1 MFKNK
6 NYVYINIYTTLKGV
20 SLMTTFSE
28 KEKIQLLADI
38 VELQTENNNEIDV
51 CNYLTD
57 LFDKYDIKSEILKVN
72 EHRAN
77 IVAEIGNGSPIL
89 ALSGHMDVVDAG
101 NQDNWSYPPFQLTE
115 KDGKL
120 YGRGTTD
127 MKGGLMALVVSLI
140 ELKEQNELPH
150 GTIRLLATAG
160 EEKEQEG
167 AKLLADKG
175 YLDDVDSLIIAEPT
189 GSGIYYAHK
198 GSMSCKVTATGKAVH
213 SSVPFI
219 GDNAIDTL
227 LEFYNLFKEK
237 YSELKQQDTKHELDV
252 APMFKSLIGKEISEE
267 DANYASGLTAVCS
280 IINGGKQFNSVPD
293 EASLEFNV
301 RPVPEY
307 DNDFIESFFQNIIND
322 VDSNK
327 LSLDIPSNHRP
338 VTSDKNSKLITTIKD
353 VASSY
358 VEQDEIFVS
367 ALVGATDASSFLG
380 DNKDNVDLAIFGPGN
395 PLMAHQ
401 IDEYIEKD
409 MYLKYI
415 DIFKEA
421 SIQYLKENKNDA
433 VSCPIRVLAVFYCE
447 F

>member
-1 MFKNK
+1 MS
-6 NYVYINIYTTLKGV
+6 LK
-20 SLMTTFSE
+20 TTFSE

-175 YLDDVDSLIIAEPT
+175 YLDDVDGLIIAEPT

-421 SIQYLKENKNDA
+421 SIQYLKEK
-433 VSCPIRVLAVFYCE
+433 
-447 F
+447 

>member
-1 MFKNK
+1 
-6 NYVYINIYTTLKGV
+6 
-20 SLMTTFSE
+20 MTTFSE

-175 YLDDVDSLIIAEPT
+175 YLDDVDGLIIAEPT

-322 VDSNK
+322 VGSNK

-421 SIQYLKENKNDA
+421 SIQYLKEK
-433 VSCPIRVLAVFYCE
+433 
-447 F
+447 

>member
-1 MFKNK
+1 
-6 NYVYINIYTTLKGV
+6 
-20 SLMTTFSE
+20 MTTFSE

-51 CNYLTD
+51 CNYLKD

-101 NQDNWSYPPFQLTE
+101 NQDNWTYPPFQLTE
-115 KDGKL
+115 KAGKL

-127 MKGGLMALVVSLI
+127 MKGGLMALVITLI
-140 ELKEQNELPH
+140 ELKEQNQLPQ

-175 YLDDVDSLIIAEPT
+175 YLDDIDGLIIAEPT
-189 GSGIYYAHK
+189 GSVIYYAHK

-358 VEQDEIFVS
+358 VDKDDIFVS

-421 SIQYLKENKNDA
+421 SIKYLKEK
-433 VSCPIRVLAVFYCE
+433 
-447 F
+447 

>member
-1 MFKNK
+1 
-6 NYVYINIYTTLKGV
+6 
-20 SLMTTFSE
+20 MTTFSE

-421 SIQYLKENKNDA
+421 SIQYLKEK
-433 VSCPIRVLAVFYCE
+433 
-447 F
+447 

>member
-1 MFKNK
+1 
-6 NYVYINIYTTLKGV
+6 
-20 SLMTTFSE
+20 MTTFSE

-51 CNYLTD
+51 CNYLKD

-101 NQDNWSYPPFQLTE
+101 NQDNWTYPPFQLTE
-115 KDGKL
+115 KAGKL

-127 MKGGLMALVVSLI
+127 MKSGLMALVITLI
-140 ELKEQNELPH
+140 ELKEQNQLPQ

-175 YLDDVDSLIIAEPT
+175 YLDDVDGLIIAEPT

-358 VEQDEIFVS
+358 VDKDDIFVS

-421 SIQYLKENKNDA
+421 SIKYLKEK
-433 VSCPIRVLAVFYCE
+433 
-447 F
+447 

>member
-1 MFKNK
+1 
-6 NYVYINIYTTLKGV
+6 
-20 SLMTTFSE
+20 MTTFSE

-77 IVAEIGNGSPIL
+77 IVAEISNGSPIL

-421 SIQYLKENKNDA
+421 SIQYLKEK
-433 VSCPIRVLAVFYCE
+433 
-447 F
+447 

>member
-1 MFKNK
+1 
-6 NYVYINIYTTLKGV
+6 
-20 SLMTTFSE
+20 MTTFSE

-175 YLDDVDSLIIAEPT
+175 YLDDVDGLIIAEPT

-307 DNDFIESFFQNIIND
+307 DNDFIESYLQNIIND

-395 PLMAHQ
+395 PL
-401 IDEYIEKD
+401 
-409 MYLKYI
+409 
-415 DIFKEA
+415 
-421 SIQYLKENKNDA
+421 
-433 VSCPIRVLAVFYCE
+433 
-447 F
+447 

>member
-1 MFKNK
+1 
-6 NYVYINIYTTLKGV
+6 
-20 SLMTTFSE
+20 MTTFSE

-51 CNYLTD
+51 CNYLKD

-101 NQDNWSYPPFQLTE
+101 NQDNWTYPPFQLTE
-115 KDGKL
+115 KAGKL

-127 MKGGLMALVVSLI
+127 MKGGLMALVITLV
-140 ELKEQNELPH
+140 ELKEQNQLPQ

-175 YLDDVDSLIIAEPT
+175 YLDDVDGLIIAEPT

-421 SIQYLKENKNDA
+421 SIKYLKEK
-433 VSCPIRVLAVFYCE
+433 
-447 F
+447 

>member
-1 MFKNK
+1 
-6 NYVYINIYTTLKGV
+6 
-20 SLMTTFSE
+20 MTTFSE

-51 CNYLTD
+51 CNYLKD

-101 NQDNWSYPPFQLTE
+101 NQDNWTYPPFQLTE
-115 KDGKL
+115 KAGKL

-127 MKGGLMALVVSLI
+127 MKGGLMALVITLI
-140 ELKEQNELPH
+140 ELKEQNQLPQ

-175 YLDDVDSLIIAEPT
+175 YLDDVDGLIIAEPT
-189 GSGIYYAHK
+189 GFGIYYAHK

-358 VEQDEIFVS
+358 VDKDDIFVS

-421 SIQYLKENKNDA
+421 SIKYLKEK
-433 VSCPIRVLAVFYCE
+433 
-447 F
+447 

>member
-1 MFKNK
+1 
-6 NYVYINIYTTLKGV
+6 
-20 SLMTTFSE
+20 MTTFSE

-213 SSVPFI
+213 STVPFI

-421 SIQYLKENKNDA
+421 SIQYLKEK
-433 VSCPIRVLAVFYCE
+433 
-447 F
+447 

>member
-1 MFKNK
+1 
-6 NYVYINIYTTLKGV
+6 
-20 SLMTTFSE
+20 MTTFSE

-51 CNYLTD
+51 CNYLKD

-101 NQDNWSYPPFQLTE
+101 NQDNWTYPPFQLTE
-115 KDGKL
+115 KAGKL

-127 MKGGLMALVVSLI
+127 MKGGLMALVITLI
-140 ELKEQNELPH
+140 ELKEQNQLPQ

-175 YLDDVDSLIIAEPT
+175 YLDDIDGLIIAEPT

-213 SSVPFI
+213 SSIPFI

-358 VEQDEIFVS
+358 VDKDDIFVS

-421 SIQYLKENKNDA
+421 SIKYLKEK
-433 VSCPIRVLAVFYCE
+433 
-447 F
+447 

>member
-1 MFKNK
+1 
-6 NYVYINIYTTLKGV
+6 
-20 SLMTTFSE
+20 MTTFSE

-51 CNYLTD
+51 CNYLKD

-101 NQDNWSYPPFQLTE
+101 NQDNWTYPPFQLTE
-115 KDGKL
+115 KADKL

-127 MKGGLMALVVSLI
+127 MKGGLMALVITLI
-140 ELKEQNELPH
+140 ELKEQNQLPQ

-175 YLDDVDSLIIAEPT
+175 YLDDVDGLIIAEPT

-421 SIQYLKENKNDA
+421 SIKYLKEK
-433 VSCPIRVLAVFYCE
+433 
-447 F
+447 

>member
-1 MFKNK
+1 
-6 NYVYINIYTTLKGV
+6 
-20 SLMTTFSE
+20 MTTFSE

-51 CNYLTD
+51 CNYLKD

-101 NQDNWSYPPFQLTE
+101 NQDNWTYPPFQLTE
-115 KDGKL
+115 KAGKL

-127 MKGGLMALVVSLI
+127 MKGGLMALVITLI
-140 ELKEQNELPH
+140 ELKEQNQLPQ

-160 EEKEQEG
+160 EEKEQED

-175 YLDDVDSLIIAEPT
+175 YLDDVDGLIIAEPT

-421 SIQYLKENKNDA
+421 SIKYLKEK
-433 VSCPIRVLAVFYCE
+433 
-447 F
+447 

>member
-1 MFKNK
+1 
-6 NYVYINIYTTLKGV
+6 
-20 SLMTTFSE
+20 MTTFSE

-252 APMFKSLIGKEISEE
+252 APMFNSLIGKEISEE

-421 SIQYLKENKNDA
+421 SIQYLKEK
-433 VSCPIRVLAVFYCE
+433 
-447 F
+447 

>member
-1 MFKNK
+1 
-6 NYVYINIYTTLKGV
+6 
-20 SLMTTFSE
+20 MTTFSE

-175 YLDDVDSLIIAEPT
+175 YLDDVDGLIIAEPT

-252 APMFKSLIGKEISEE
+252 APMFKPLIGKEISEE

-421 SIQYLKENKNDA
+421 SIQYLKEK
-433 VSCPIRVLAVFYCE
+433 
-447 F
+447 

>member
-1 MFKNK
+1 
-6 NYVYINIYTTLKGV
+6 
-20 SLMTTFSE
+20 MTTFSE

-38 VELQTENNNEIDV
+38 IELQTENNNEIEV
-51 CNYLTD
+51 CHYLKN
-57 LFDKYDIKSEILKVN
+57 LFDKYDINSKILKVN
-72 EHRAN
+72 EQRAN
-77 IVAEIGNGSPIL
+77 IVAEIGSGSPIL

-101 NQDNWSYPPFQLTE
+101 NQDNWTYPPFQLTE

-127 MKGGLMALVVSLI
+127 MKGGLMALVITLI
-140 ELKEQNELPH
+140 ELKEQNQLPQ

-175 YLDDVDSLIIAEPT
+175 YLDDVDGLMIAEPT

-227 LEFYNLFKEK
+227 LEFYNQFKEK
-237 YSELKQQDTKHELDV
+237 YSELKKNDTKHELDV

-267 DANYASGLTAVCS
+267 DANDASGLTAVCS

-307 DNDFIESFFQNIIND
+307 DNDFVESFFQNIIND
-322 VDSNK
+322 VNSNN
-327 LSLDIPSNHRP
+327 LSLEIPSNHRP

-358 VEQDEIFVS
+358 IEQGEIFVS

-421 SIQYLKENKNDA
+421 SIQYLKEK
-433 VSCPIRVLAVFYCE
+433 
-447 F
+447 

>member
-1 MFKNK
+1 
-6 NYVYINIYTTLKGV
+6 
-20 SLMTTFSE
+20 MTTFSE

-51 CNYLTD
+51 CNYLKD

-101 NQDNWSYPPFQLTE
+101 NQDNWTYPPFQLTE
-115 KDGKL
+115 KAGKL

-127 MKGGLMALVVSLI
+127 MKGGLMALVITLI
-140 ELKEQNELPH
+140 ELKEQNQLPQ

-175 YLDDVDSLIIAEPT
+175 YLDDVDGLIIAEPT

-327 LSLDIPSNHRP
+327 LSLDISSNHRP

-421 SIQYLKENKNDA
+421 SIKYLKEK
-433 VSCPIRVLAVFYCE
+433 
-447 F
+447 

>member
-1 MFKNK
+1 
-6 NYVYINIYTTLKGV
+6 
-20 SLMTTFSE
+20 MTTFSE

-51 CNYLTD
+51 CNYLKD

-101 NQDNWSYPPFQLTE
+101 NQDNWTYPPFQLTE
-115 KDGKL
+115 KAGKL

-127 MKGGLMALVVSLI
+127 MKGGLMALVITLI
-140 ELKEQNELPH
+140 ELKEQNQLPQ

-175 YLDDVDSLIIAEPT
+175 YLDDVDGLIIAEPT

-198 GSMSCKVTATGKAVH
+198 GSMSCKVTAPGKAVH

-358 VEQDEIFVS
+358 VDKDDIFVS

-421 SIQYLKENKNDA
+421 SIKYLKEK
-433 VSCPIRVLAVFYCE
+433 
-447 F
+447 

>member
-1 MFKNK
+1 
-6 NYVYINIYTTLKGV
+6 
-20 SLMTTFSE
+20 MTTFSE

-38 VELQTENNNEIDV
+38 VELQAENNNEIDV
-51 CNYLTD
+51 CNYLKD

-101 NQDNWSYPPFQLTE
+101 NQDNWTYPPFQLTE
-115 KDGKL
+115 KAGKL

-127 MKGGLMALVVSLI
+127 MKGGLMALVITLI
-140 ELKEQNELPH
+140 ELKEQNQLPQ

-175 YLDDVDSLIIAEPT
+175 YLDDVDGLIIAEPT

-358 VEQDEIFVS
+358 VDKDDIFVS

-421 SIQYLKENKNDA
+421 SIKYLKEK
-433 VSCPIRVLAVFYCE
+433 
-447 F
+447 

>member
-1 MFKNK
+1 
-6 NYVYINIYTTLKGV
+6 
-20 SLMTTFSE
+20 MTTFSE
-28 KEKIQLLADI
+28 KEKVQLLADI

-51 CNYLTD
+51 CNYLKN
-57 LFDKYDIKSEILKVN
+57 LFDKYNIKSEILKVN

-77 IVAEIGNGSPIL
+77 IVAEIGYGSPIL

-101 NQDNWSYPPFQLTE
+101 NHDNWSYPPFQLTE

-175 YLDDVDSLIIAEPT
+175 YLDDVDGLIIAEPT

-198 GSMSCKVTATGKAVH
+198 GSMSCKVTATGKSVH

-237 YSELKQQDTKHELDV
+237 YSELKKQDTKHELDV

-421 SIQYLKENKNDA
+421 SIKYLKEK
-433 VSCPIRVLAVFYCE
+433 
-447 F
+447 

>member
-1 MFKNK
+1 
-6 NYVYINIYTTLKGV
+6 
-20 SLMTTFSE
+20 MTTFSE

-101 NQDNWSYPPFQLTE
+101 NQDNWTYPPFQLTE
-115 KDGKL
+115 KAGKL

-127 MKGGLMALVVSLI
+127 MKGGLMALVITLI
-140 ELKEQNELPH
+140 ELKEQNQLPQ

-175 YLDDVDSLIIAEPT
+175 YLDYVDGLIIAEPT

-307 DNDFIESFFQNIIND
+307 DNDFIESFFQNIINN

-358 VEQDEIFVS
+358 VDKDDIFVS

-421 SIQYLKENKNDA
+421 SIKYLKEK
-433 VSCPIRVLAVFYCE
+433 
-447 F
+447 

>member
-1 MFKNK
+1 
-6 NYVYINIYTTLKGV
+6 
-20 SLMTTFSE
+20 MTTFSE

-101 NQDNWSYPPFQLTE
+101 NQDNWTYPPFQLTE
-115 KDGKL
+115 KAGKL

-127 MKGGLMALVVSLI
+127 MKGGLMALVITLI
-140 ELKEQNELPH
+140 ELKEQNQLPQ

-175 YLDDVDSLIIAEPT
+175 YLDDVDGLIIAEPT

-227 LEFYNLFKEK
+227 LEFYNQFKEK
-237 YSELKQQDTKHELDV
+237 YSELKKHDTKHKLDV

-358 VEQDEIFVS
+358 VEQDDIFVS

-421 SIQYLKENKNDA
+421 SIQYLKEK
-433 VSCPIRVLAVFYCE
+433 
-447 F
+447 

>member
-1 MFKNK
+1 M
-6 NYVYINIYTTLKGV
+6 
-20 SLMTTFSE
+20 
-28 KEKIQLLADI
+28 QLLADI

-421 SIQYLKENKNDA
+421 SIQYLKEK
-433 VSCPIRVLAVFYCE
+433 
-447 F
+447 

>member
-1 MFKNK
+1 
-6 NYVYINIYTTLKGV
+6 
-20 SLMTTFSE
+20 MTTFSE

-38 VELQTENNNEIDV
+38 IELQTENNNEIEV
-51 CNYLTD
+51 CHYLKN
-57 LFDKYDIKSEILKVN
+57 LFDKYDINSKILKVN
-72 EHRAN
+72 EQRAN
-77 IVAEIGNGSPIL
+77 IVAEIGSGSPIL

-101 NQDNWSYPPFQLTE
+101 NQDNWTYPPFQLTE

-127 MKGGLMALVVSLI
+127 MKGGLMALVITLI
-140 ELKEQNELPH
+140 ELKEQNQLPQ

-175 YLDDVDSLIIAEPT
+175 YLDDVDGLMIAEPT

-227 LEFYNLFKEK
+227 LEFYNQFKEK
-237 YSELKQQDTKHELDV
+237 YSELKKNDTKHELDG

-267 DANYASGLTAVCS
+267 DANDASGLTAVCS

-307 DNDFIESFFQNIIND
+307 DNDFVESFFQNIIND
-322 VDSNK
+322 VNSNK
-327 LSLDIPSNHRP
+327 LSLEIPSNHRP

-358 VEQDEIFVS
+358 IEQGEIFVS

-421 SIQYLKENKNDA
+421 SIQYLKEK
-433 VSCPIRVLAVFYCE
+433 
-447 F
+447 

>member
-1 MFKNK
+1 M
-6 NYVYINIYTTLKGV
+6 
-20 SLMTTFSE
+20 SLITTFSE

-51 CNYLTD
+51 CNYLKD

-101 NQDNWSYPPFQLTE
+101 NQDNWTYPPFQLTE
-115 KDGKL
+115 KAGKL

-127 MKGGLMALVVSLI
+127 MKGGLMALVITLI
-140 ELKEQNELPH
+140 ELKEQNQLPQ

-175 YLDDVDSLIIAEPT
+175 YLDDVDGLIIAEPT

-353 VASSY
+353 IASSY

-421 SIQYLKENKNDA
+421 SIKYLKEK
-433 VSCPIRVLAVFYCE
+433 
-447 F
+447 

>member
-1 MFKNK
+1 
-6 NYVYINIYTTLKGV
+6 
-20 SLMTTFSE
+20 
-28 KEKIQLLADI
+28 

-51 CNYLTD
+51 CNYLKD

-101 NQDNWSYPPFQLTE
+101 NQDNWTYPPFQLTE
-115 KDGKL
+115 KAGKL

-127 MKGGLMALVVSLI
+127 MKGGLMALVITLI
-140 ELKEQNELPH
+140 ELKEQNQLPQ

-175 YLDDVDSLIIAEPT
+175 YLDDVDGLIIAEPT

-421 SIQYLKENKNDA
+421 SIKYLKEK
-433 VSCPIRVLAVFYCE
+433 
-447 F
+447 

>member
-1 MFKNK
+1 
-6 NYVYINIYTTLKGV
+6 
-20 SLMTTFSE
+20 TFSE

-51 CNYLTD
+51 CNYLKD

-101 NQDNWSYPPFQLTE
+101 NQDNWTYPPFQLTE
-115 KDGKL
+115 KAGKL

-127 MKGGLMALVVSLI
+127 MKGGLMALVITLI
-140 ELKEQNELPH
+140 ELKEQNQLPQ

-175 YLDDVDSLIIAEPT
+175 YLDDVDGLIIAEPT

-358 VEQDEIFVS
+358 VDKDDIFVS

-421 SIQYLKENKNDA
+421 SIKYLKEK
-433 VSCPIRVLAVFYCE
+433 
-447 F
+447 

>member
-1 MFKNK
+1 
-6 NYVYINIYTTLKGV
+6 
-20 SLMTTFSE
+20 MTTFSE

-51 CNYLTD
+51 CNYLKD

-101 NQDNWSYPPFQLTE
+101 NQDNWTYPPFQLTE
-115 KDGKL
+115 KAGKL

-127 MKGGLMALVVSLI
+127 MKGGLMALVITLI
-140 ELKEQNELPH
+140 ELKEQNQLPQ

-175 YLDDVDSLIIAEPT
+175 YLDDVDGLIIAEPT

-338 VTSDKNSKLITTIKD
+338 VTNDKNSKLITTIKD
-353 VASSY
+353 IASSY

-421 SIQYLKENKNDA
+421 SIKYLKEK
-433 VSCPIRVLAVFYCE
+433 
-447 F
+447 

>member
-1 MFKNK
+1 
-6 NYVYINIYTTLKGV
+6 
-20 SLMTTFSE
+20 MTTFSE

-38 VELQTENNNEIDV
+38 VELQTEINNEIDV

-175 YLDDVDSLIIAEPT
+175 YLDDVDGLIIAEPT

-421 SIQYLKENKNDA
+421 SIQYLKEK
-433 VSCPIRVLAVFYCE
+433 
-447 F
+447 

>member
-1 MFKNK
+1 
-6 NYVYINIYTTLKGV
+6 
-20 SLMTTFSE
+20 MTTFSE

-51 CNYLTD
+51 CNYLKD

-101 NQDNWSYPPFQLTE
+101 NQDNWTYPPFQLTE
-115 KDGKL
+115 KAGKL
-120 YGRGTTD
+120 YGRGTMD
-127 MKGGLMALVVSLI
+127 MKGGLMALVITLI
-140 ELKEQNELPH
+140 ELKEQNQLPQ

-175 YLDDVDSLIIAEPT
+175 YLDDVDGLIIAEPT

-358 VEQDEIFVS
+358 VDKDDIFVS

-421 SIQYLKENKNDA
+421 SIKYLKEK
-433 VSCPIRVLAVFYCE
+433 
-447 F
+447 

>member
-1 MFKNK
+1 
-6 NYVYINIYTTLKGV
+6 
-20 SLMTTFSE
+20 MTTFSE

-51 CNYLTD
+51 CNYLKD

-115 KDGKL
+115 KAGKL

-127 MKGGLMALVVSLI
+127 MKGGLMALVITLI
-140 ELKEQNELPH
+140 ELKEQNQLPQ

-175 YLDDVDSLIIAEPT
+175 YLDDVDGLIIAEPT

-421 SIQYLKENKNDA
+421 SIKYLKEK
-433 VSCPIRVLAVFYCE
+433 
-447 F
+447 

>member
-1 MFKNK
+1 
-6 NYVYINIYTTLKGV
+6 
-20 SLMTTFSE
+20 MTTFSE

-51 CNYLTD
+51 CNYLKD

-101 NQDNWSYPPFQLTE
+101 NQDNWTYPPFQLTE
-115 KDGKL
+115 KSGKL

-127 MKGGLMALVVSLI
+127 MKGGLMALVITLI
-140 ELKEQNELPH
+140 ELKEQNQLPQ

-175 YLDDVDSLIIAEPT
+175 YLDDVDGLIIAEPT

-421 SIQYLKENKNDA
+421 SIKYLKEK
-433 VSCPIRVLAVFYCE
+433 
-447 F
+447 

>member
-1 MFKNK
+1 
-6 NYVYINIYTTLKGV
+6 
-20 SLMTTFSE
+20 
-28 KEKIQLLADI
+28 ADI

-175 YLDDVDSLIIAEPT
+175 YLDDVDGLIIAEPT

-421 SIQYLKENKNDA
+421 SIQYLKEK
-433 VSCPIRVLAVFYCE
+433 
-447 F
+447 

>member
-1 MFKNK
+1 
-6 NYVYINIYTTLKGV
+6 
-20 SLMTTFSE
+20 MTTFSE

-89 ALSGHMDVVDAG
+89 ALSGHMDVVDAE
-101 NQDNWSYPPFQLTE
+101 NQDNWTYPPFQLTE
-115 KDGKL
+115 KAGKL

-127 MKGGLMALVVSLI
+127 MKGGLMALVITLI
-140 ELKEQNELPH
+140 ELKEQNQLPQ

-175 YLDDVDSLIIAEPT
+175 YLDDVDGLIIAEPT

-307 DNDFIESFFQNIIND
+307 DNDFIESFFQNIINN

-358 VEQDEIFVS
+358 VDKDDIFVS

-421 SIQYLKENKNDA
+421 SIKYLKEK
-433 VSCPIRVLAVFYCE
+433 
-447 F
+447 

>member
-1 MFKNK
+1 
-6 NYVYINIYTTLKGV
+6 
-20 SLMTTFSE
+20 MTTFSE

-51 CNYLTD
+51 CNYLKD

-101 NQDNWSYPPFQLTE
+101 NQDNWTYPPFQLTE
-115 KDGKL
+115 KAGKL

-127 MKGGLMALVVSLI
+127 MKGGLMALVITLI
-140 ELKEQNELPH
+140 ELKEQNQLPQ

-175 YLDDVDSLIIAEPT
+175 YLDDVDGLIIAEPT

-198 GSMSCKVTATGKAVH
+198 ASMSCKVTATGKAVH

-358 VEQDEIFVS
+358 VDKDDIFVS

-421 SIQYLKENKNDA
+421 SIKYLKEK
-433 VSCPIRVLAVFYCE
+433 
-447 F
+447 

>member
-1 MFKNK
+1 
-6 NYVYINIYTTLKGV
+6 
-20 SLMTTFSE
+20 MTTFSE

-189 GSGIYYAHK
+189 GSGIYYAL
-198 GSMSCKVTATGKAVH
+198 SCKVTATGKAVH

-421 SIQYLKENKNDA
+421 SIQYLKEK
-433 VSCPIRVLAVFYCE
+433 
-447 F
+447 

>member
-1 MFKNK
+1 
-6 NYVYINIYTTLKGV
+6 
-20 SLMTTFSE
+20 MTTFSE

-38 VELQTENNNEIDV
+38 IELQTENNNEIEV
-51 CNYLTD
+51 CHYLKN
-57 LFDKYDIKSEILKVN
+57 LFDKYDINSKILKVN
-72 EHRAN
+72 EQRAN
-77 IVAEIGNGSPIL
+77 IVAEIGSGSPIL

-101 NQDNWSYPPFQLTE
+101 NQDNWTYPPFQLTE

-127 MKGGLMALVVSLI
+127 MKGGLMALVITLI
-140 ELKEQNELPH
+140 ELKEQNQLPQ

-175 YLDDVDSLIIAEPT
+175 YLDDVDGLMIAEPT

-227 LEFYNLFKEK
+227 LEFYNQFKEK
-237 YSELKQQDTKHELDV
+237 YSELKKNDTKHELDV

-267 DANYASGLTAVCS
+267 DANDASGLTAVCS

-307 DNDFIESFFQNIIND
+307 DNDFVESFFQNIIND
-322 VDSNK
+322 VNSNK
-327 LSLDIPSNHRP
+327 LSLEIPSNHRP

-358 VEQDEIFVS
+358 IEQGEIFVS
-367 ALVGATDASSFLG
+367 ALEGATDASSFLG

-421 SIQYLKENKNDA
+421 SIQYLKEK
-433 VSCPIRVLAVFYCE
+433 
-447 F
+447 